1 MVSRELKNWVI
12 MKRTEESWIEA
23 GRKKDNG
30 DTKTVLD
37 GLCSGRLEKD
47 WDTKVVARGRES
59 LKKVLGEL

>member
-1 MVSRELKNWVI
+1 